1 MVFFTKIKERTDAV
15 KGKSLIARILLNK
28 YFIAT
33 MVFLLLIVFNGH
45 NSLTQMIR
53 CMTTLRDQ
61 QKQEIHYKEAIRST
75 DEQIRQ
81 LTSNKDT
88 LERFAR
94 ENYYFQEDGEDV
106 YIVEHNNQK

>member
-1 MVFFTKIKERTDAV
+1 MSFFTRIKEA
-15 KGKSLIARILLNK
+15 IAAAKEKHRSVRILLNK
-28 YFIAT
+28 YSIAT
-33 MVFLLLIVFNGH
+33 LIFLAFIIFNSH
-45 NSLTQMIR
+45 NSLGQMIKS
-53 CMTTLRDQ
+53 MITIRDQ

-75 DEQIRQ
+75 EEQIRQ

-106 YIVEHNNQK
+106 FIVEHN